1 MNDTPEPPTH
11 APSVRLFIPPPRRSV
26 VLWSFSLQPRCIE
39 PLHPPVW
46 SDPWCISRPGHLF
59 VTRSVWWEEEKT
71 VQKEWDSKGWQ
82 CLLVVMPHESDVANS
97 LARVKVEE
105 RYRQFLA
112 EEEEKHQQFLA
123 SLKFDLQNIP
133 DERLAQYNDGPNM
146 IAMKHEAVQ
155 NVVR

>member
-1 MNDTPEPPTH
+1 
-11 APSVRLFIPPPRRSV
+11 
-26 VLWSFSLQPRCIE
+26 
-39 PLHPPVW
+39 
-46 SDPWCISRPGHLF
+46 
-59 VTRSVWWEEEKT
+59 
-71 VQKEWDSKGWQ
+71 
-82 CLLVVMPHESDVANS
+82 MPHESDVANS